1 MILIDPL
8 AKIQKIAMRKA
19 SVEVEYV
26 VYECNSERFDIIVPN

>member
-8 AKIQKIAMRKA
+8 AKIQKIGMRKA